1 MFGNNSR
8 HTCTF
13 WRCTFTETSFRYKTS
28 LLKKIVWYLFWRLN
42 QISLPKI
49 IFVSSFC
56 RVVAAIYDSLMIIS
70 CFILLLINKDRF
82 SHFVVFYFHFGFNLV
97 CWYHIFDKTWKKTSV
112 NIFWR
117 VHCYLKIS
125 ASWRSV
131 LFHSKSR
138 IYIQQNRKIN
148 FVFYKT
154 RYILHYFRRMNIF
167 GNFCNLFKN
176 ANNLKLIY
184 KPHHL
189 FNDSRPEGRS
199 DQNRGY
205 ACHT

>member
-56 RVVAAIYDSLMIIS
+56 RVVPSIYNSLMNIS

-97 CWYHIFDKTWKKTSV
+97 CWYHIFDKTGKKRLLL
-112 NIFWR
+112 IFIGVSIVTWR
-117 VHCYLKIS
+117 FQPVDEVYYFILKAESIFNKTERLILYFIKLDIFYILFDEWIYLVIFVTYLKMQI
-125 ASWRSV
+125 
-131 LFHSKSR
+131 
-138 IYIQQNRKIN
+138 
-148 FVFYKT
+148 T
-154 RYILHYFRRMNIF
+154 
-167 GNFCNLFKN
+167 
-176 ANNLKLIY
+176 
-184 KPHHL
+184 
-189 FNDSRPEGRS
+189 
-199 DQNRGY
+199 
-205 ACHT
+205 